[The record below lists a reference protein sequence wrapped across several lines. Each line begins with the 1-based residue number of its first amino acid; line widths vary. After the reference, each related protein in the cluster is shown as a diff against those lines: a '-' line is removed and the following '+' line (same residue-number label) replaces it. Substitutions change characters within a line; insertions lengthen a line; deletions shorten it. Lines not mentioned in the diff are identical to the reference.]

1 MSQNCATTPGKNEA
15 YMNSLLI
22 IEPHMNGHHGVYLR
36 WIVQGAVERNFR
48 VFLGTFEDSVT
59 HPLFKNIL
67 EEYRDALEIITLST
81 PDIDY
86 MKDTS
91 TGGLVRRE
99 LAYRKLFRRFYHKT
113 LQRTRPDFVLLPFL
127 DYCTYAIALLGSPF
141 GQTPWAGIVM
151 RPAFHY
157 KVMGIIGPRSLLLMP
172 KKLLFFHLLAQKKL
186 RSLFTID
193 PSLFEYLKTGSS
205 SSGQKAHYLRDPS
218 EFKDNIEKDVARRL
232 LCLPKDAIVLLVYG
246 TINYRKGVDALLSAA
261 AHPNFPANVHILL
274 AGRQGPKAERL
285 LCSNLGEY
293 LMSSG
298 RLHVINKYLADE
310 EESIVFKAADI
321 VWLVH
326 RKHYTMSGTLVQA
339 GRIGLPIVACEEGLI
354 GWFAKKYD
362 LGVLLYGL
370 DERSVIDAIWRL
382 VKDKEKFVK
391 YGNAARKCFAEH
403 TSNNFVADI
412 FQQIV

>member
-1 MSQNCATTPGKNEA
+1 
-15 YMNSLLI
+15 
-22 IEPHMNGHHGVYLR
+22 MNGHHGVYLS
-36 WIVQGAVERNFR
+36 WIVRGALERYYR
-48 VFLGTFEDSVT
+48 VFIGTFEDSLA
-59 HPLFKNIL
+59 HPLFKTIL
-67 EEYRDALEIITLST
+67 EEAQGTLEVITLRT
-81 PDIDY
+81 PTTDY
-86 MKDTS
+86 IGNTG

-113 LQRTRPDFVLLPFL
+113 LQRARPDFVFLPFL

-157 KVMGIIGPRSLLLMP
+157 KVMGIIGPCSLLLMP
-172 KKLLFFHLLAQKKL
+172 KKLLFFRLLAQKKL

-205 SSGQKAHYLRDPS
+205 SSGQKAHYLRDPA

-246 TINYRKGVDALLSAA
+246 TINYRKGVDVLLSAA
-261 AHPNFPANVHILL
+261 AHPNFPANVHIVL
-274 AGRQGPKAERL
+274 AGQQGPKAERL
-285 LCSNLGEY
+285 LRSNLGER

-298 RLHVINKYLADE
+298 RLHEINKYLADE
-310 EESIVFKAADI
+310 EESMVFKAADI
-321 VWLVH
+321 AWLVH

-339 GRIGLPIVACEEGLI
+339 GKIGLPVVACEEGLI

-382 VKDKEKFVK
+382 VQDKEKFVK
-391 YGNAARKCFAEH
+391 HGNAARKCFAQH
-403 TSNNFVADI
+403 TSDNFVADI
-412 FQQIV
+412 FREIV

>member
-1 MSQNCATTPGKNEA
+1 MKN
-15 YMNSLLI
+15 LLI

-36 WIVQGAVERNFR
+36 WIVRGALERNCR
-48 VFLGTFEDSVT
+48 VLIGTFEDSQG
-59 HPLFKNIL
+59 HPLFKSIL
-67 EEYRDALEIITLST
+67 DESQGTLEVITFPT
-81 PDIDY
+81 PARDY
-86 MKDTS
+86 MS
-91 TGGLVRRE
+91 NASIGGLLRRE
-99 LAYRKLFRRFYHKT
+99 LAYRKLFRQFYYKT
-113 LQRTRPDFVLLPFL
+113 LQRTRPDFVFLPFL

-172 KKLLFFHLLAQKKL
+172 KKLLFFRLLAQKKL

-205 SSGQKAHYLRDPS
+205 SSGQKAHYLRDPA
-218 EFKDNIEKDVARRL
+218 EFKDNIEKDIARWL
-232 LCLPKDAIVLLVYG
+232 LCLPKEAIVLLVYG
-246 TINYRKGVDALLSAA
+246 TINYRKAVDALLLAA

-274 AGRQGPKAERL
+274 AGRQGPKAECL
-285 LCSNLGEY
+285 LRSNLGER

-298 RLHVINKYLADE
+298 RLHEINKYLTDE
-310 EESIVFKAADI
+310 EESMVFKAADI

-339 GRIGLPIVACEEGLI
+339 GRIGLPVVACEEGLI

-370 DERSVIDAIWRL
+370 DEKSVIDAIWRL
-382 VKDKEKFVK
+382 VQDKEKFVK

>member
-1 MSQNCATTPGKNEA
+1 MKN
-15 YMNSLLI
+15 LLI

-36 WIVQGAVERNFR
+36 WIVRGALERDYR
-48 VFLGTFEDSVT
+48 VFIGTFESSLA
-59 HPLFKNIL
+59 HPMFKSIL
-67 EEYRDALEIITLST
+67 QEGHGTLEVIALPT
-81 PDIDY
+81 PTTDY
-86 MKDTS
+86 MGNTG

-99 LAYRKLFRRFYHKT
+99 LAYRKLFKQFYHKT
-113 LQRTRPDFVLLPFL
+113 LQRDRPDFVFLPFL

-172 KKLLFFHLLAQKKL
+172 KKLLFFRLLAQKKL

-205 SSGQKAHYLRDPS
+205 SSGQKAHYLRDPA
-218 EFKDNIEKDVARRL
+218 EFKDNIEKDMARQL

-285 LCSNLGEY
+285 LRSSLTKS
-293 LMSSG
+293 LRSSG
-298 RLHVINKYLADE
+298 CLHQMNKFLTYE
-310 EESIVFKAADI
+310 EEYIVFKASDV
-321 VWLVH
+321 VWLGY
-326 RKHYTMSGTLVQA
+326 REHYTMSGVLAQA
-339 GRIGLPIVACEEGLI
+339 GSMGLPVIACKEGLL
-354 GWFAKKYD
+354 GWLTQNYQ
-362 LGVLLYGL
+362 LGVVVDAL
-370 DERSVIDAIWRL
+370 DEKVVAEAINRL
-382 VKDKEKFVK
+382 VSSKANLASYGEAGKEYFSDHTVDRFV
-391 YGNAARKCFAEH
+391 
-403 TSNNFVADI
+403 TTI
-412 FQQIV
+412 FGAIS